1 MDVFFIFSFIGIIC
15 VIFYF
20 LNRKYL
26 IKFTKSNIYL
36 DKLNINLILSSARK
50 DIELYLR
57 ASNVI
62 KEIDSISISE
72 LNNMQQDS
80 LIEVKRVFNSR
91 FNELESY
98 KRQFLRNND
107 NEMVIN
113 IENIQD
119 ELEKLYEQCL
129 KIKPL
134 ISPSVAYQK
143 TKQILDDLYEKIDN
157 CYVKNDSN
165 K

>member
-26 IKFTKSNIYL
+26 NIYL

-62 KEIDSISISE
+62 KEID
-72 LNNMQQDS
+72 
-80 LIEVKRVFNSR
+80 
-91 FNELESY
+91 
-98 KRQFLRNND
+98 
-107 NEMVIN
+107 
-113 IENIQD
+113 
-119 ELEKLYEQCL
+119 
-129 KIKPL
+129 
-134 ISPSVAYQK
+134 
-143 TKQILDDLYEKIDN
+143 
-157 CYVKNDSN
+157 
-165 K
+165 